1 MMVRVLFSQ
10 YRQLLSLNR
19 YFDKKIS
26 YYDSLSDDQTCSV
39 CKDLPSKDN
48 ARKANR
54 KHRGLY
60 VCKDYET
67 VMNADLNGASN
78 IAKKYLDTF
87 CDQPQDRPV
96 VGLGRPRMYRFNGSR
111 FVA

>member
-1 MMVRVLFSQ
+1 MA
-10 YRQLLSLNR
+10 QLIRYKAALVGITVVSLTEE
-19 YFDKKIS
+19 YTS
-26 YYDSLSDDQTCSV
+26 QTCSV

-60 VCKDYET
+60 VCKDCGT
-67 VMNADLNGASN
+67 VMNADVNGASN
-78 IAKKYLDTF
+78 IAKKYLDEF
-87 CDQPQDRPV
+87 CDQSQDRPV